1 MSATS
6 ETITTF
12 LPYLRRYA
20 RALTGSQEEGDRCV
34 RLCLEELLSDPH
46 RLGDQRFDG
55 RMALFGEFHRVWR
68 RMNDEASREAT
79 RSAQGGRIQIRRC
92 VAGLPAR
99 GRQAEGRGRGRERAV
114 RDEESPE
121 VEVYIE

>member
-1 MSATS
+1 MSSTS

-46 RLGDQRFDG
+46 RLGDQRFDE

-68 RMNDEASREAT
+68 RMNDEASREAA
-79 RSAQGGRIQIRRC
+79 RSE
-92 VAGLPAR
+92 AR
-99 GRQAEGRGRGRERAV
+99 SEENTYETQSRMRSTSAV
-114 RDEESPE
+114 
-121 VEVYIE
+121 